1 MALFGGCLLFS
12 FILLFLTSYSKE
24 WYYLLYGFV
33 QGICATLIFVQF
45 ELDFTKE
52 ESKLFLIIILL
63 SLCIIFVFFT
73 VLLGDKAVI
82 MCSAL
87 VGAIITA
94 HNGGL
99 LLHKFDGIQEIRNK
113 NTN

>member
-1 MALFGGCLLFS
+1 M
-12 FILLFLTSYSKE
+12 
-24 WYYLLYGFV
+24 
-33 QGICATLIFVQF
+33 
-45 ELDFTKE
+45 
-52 ESKLFLIIILL
+52 
-63 SLCIIFVFFT
+63 CIIFVFLT

-82 MCSAL
+82 MCSSL